1 MKDILNTGNSFP
13 YACQKVP
20 DKEWNSLNF
29 DGQIVYCSY
38 CNLMCRY
45 GRGLVQNS
53 KKPERGDVDAISD
66 ILHQSSKA
74 SDKLKTEI
82 VATDIVRPK
91 FIADFDGEEFENHCR
106 AYIDYYRDEITE
118 FAKEIYYLNEDPKAR
133 IKHASILF
141 SLLHV
146 GFSAYLQARRDN
158 EKVKF

>member
-1 MKDILNTGNSFP
+1 MRDIIKNANRFP
-13 YACQKVP
+13 YICQNIP

-38 CNLMCRY
+38 CNLMYRY
-45 GRGLVQNS
+45 GRRLVQNS
-53 KKPERGDVDAISD
+53 KKPEKYDVDAIVD

-141 SLLHV
+141 SLLHL

-158 EKVKF
+158 EKAKF